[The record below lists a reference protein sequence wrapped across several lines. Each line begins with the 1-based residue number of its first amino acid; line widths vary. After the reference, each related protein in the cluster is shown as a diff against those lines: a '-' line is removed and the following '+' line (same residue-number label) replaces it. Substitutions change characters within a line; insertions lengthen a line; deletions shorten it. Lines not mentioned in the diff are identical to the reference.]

1 MSKTPV
7 VAIVGRPNV
16 GKSSLFNALIGSS
29 KSIVSDIAGT
39 TRDSVMHR
47 VEGEAVDYWLI
58 DTAGLTNVAGLSLEE
73 EVQLQVKSSLEHA
86 DVIMFVIDS
95 RVPPTLDDEEII
107 QLLRKSKKPILFVA
121 NKVDDG
127 QPYQTMEWARTGFG
141 VPIQVSAKNN
151 TMLWDL
157 IDALETKV
165 ESMGFIR
172 TGDEPESDRIQVA
185 FVGRPNVGKSSLL
198 NALVDKNR
206 SVVSDVSGTTRDAID
221 SYYTDEENQ
230 DYTFIDTA
238 GMRKRG
244 KQIDIEYWSGVR
256 TVRAIER
263 SDVCV
268 VLIDALD
275 GVTHQDMAIVGRV
288 IEAGKG
294 LIIAVNKYDLLQE
307 KSRAQEETD
316 EREIDE
322 LDMWGEDLDKMRAK
336 YINYLSK
343 KLPFCPWAPA
353 AFFSALTGKGI
364 KDLLPSIK
372 GIYLEREKRIS
383 TSELNN
389 YLPDLK
395 YGHVLPSVG
404 HKIGKMKYI
413 TQADSKPPTFL
424 LFVNNVEAFHFSYRR
439 YLENRIR
446 EKYGF
451 QGTPIKIKIRDAR
464 DERHDRPKQSQKKG
478 PVRDVD
484 KKGGVNRS
492 KGPKKEPS
500 KDE

>member
-16 GKSSLFNALIGSS
+16 GKSSLFNALIGNA
-29 KSIVSDIAGT
+29 KAIVSDIAGT
-39 TRDSVMHR
+39 TRDSVMHK
-47 VEGEAVDYWLI
+47 VEGEAVDYWLV
-58 DTAGLTNVAGLSLEE
+58 DTAGLTNVKGESLEE
-73 EVQLQVKSSLEHA
+73 EIQLQVKSSLEHA
-86 DVIMFVIDS
+86 DMILFVVDS
-95 RVPPTLDDEEII
+95 RKPPTLDDEEII
-107 QLLRKSKKPILFVA
+107 QLLRRSKKPILFVA

-127 QPYQTMEWARTGFG
+127 QPYQTLEWASTGFG
-141 VPIQVSAKNN
+141 APIQVSAKNN
-151 TMLWDL
+151 THLWEL
-157 IDALETKV
+157 IEALETKL
-165 ESMGFIR
+165 ESVGFITDSVEEE
-172 TGDEPESDRIQVA
+172 TGRVEIA

-198 NALVDKNR
+198 NALVDKKR
-206 SVVSDVSGTTRDAID
+206 SVVSNIAGTTRDSID
-221 SYYTDEENQ
+221 SYFTDVDGEE
-230 DYTFIDTA
+230 YTFIDTA
-238 GMRKRG
+238 GIRKRS

-268 VLIDALD
+268 VMLDALD

-307 KSRAQEETD
+307 KSRAKEETD
-316 EREIDE
+316 EREVDE

-336 YINYLSK
+336 YLAYLSK
-343 KLPFCPWAPA
+343 KLPFCPWAPVV
-353 AFFSALTGKGI
+353 FFSAKTGKGV

-372 GIYLEREKRIS
+372 GIAVEREKRIS

-404 HKIGKMKYI
+404 TKVGKMKYI
-413 TQADSKPPTFL
+413 TQADKKPPTFL

-451 QGTPIKIKIRDAR
+451 QGTPIKITIRDAR
-464 DERHDRPKQSQKKG
+464 DDRHTAEKPVARKG
-478 PVRDVD
+478 SR
-484 KKGGVNRS
+484 
-492 KGPKKEPS
+492 KKER
-500 KDE
+500 